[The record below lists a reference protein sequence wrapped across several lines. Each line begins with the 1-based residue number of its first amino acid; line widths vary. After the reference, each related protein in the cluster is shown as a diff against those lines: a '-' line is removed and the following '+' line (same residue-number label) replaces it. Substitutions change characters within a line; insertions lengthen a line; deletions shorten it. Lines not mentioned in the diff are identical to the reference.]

1 MNAWCKR
8 NRAEKLRKKR
18 KKQLKKKNRRVSNF
32 TPLTEK
38 EEKSLQ
44 SKKRNYFV
52 TECASHQIHIPL
64 TTQEREREREMT
76 TMRRTFNT
84 TNVFSLVA
92 WFFVFFFSLFL
103 SVDDKSSGAFVS
115 AFSSKPVAKPTDV
128 FFASSSVAS
137 KKKADAA
144 SNSNSSSGKKKSN
157 NDVVVVEMGTKE
169 DYEREHQSSFSSVS
183 SSSASSSRERT
194 SESAPSGKNHPRRVG
209 PKLEDGEDEKDETNA
224 VELTRASL
232 LKTPTEFKREMK
244 REKSEKE
251 RRKEEAAL
259 AWFENTHPSSQYK
272 MDEFERRQKEKE
284 EFDAKMREEREKEEK
299 RLTKKIEWFD
309 DPVKEDDDDLWIADR
324 RWQYD
329 KNDPLMDFEDYE
341 HDQTEEEEK
350 IDYGELLLKRIKKKV
365 TSMKTVEDLITYQKD
380 LMSSYGILNA
390 EKAVEK
396 QKEAEN
402 DQAAELAK
410 KEIEENPA
418 KATKSAA
425 FALDAELF
433 EKALQRKTE
442 REAEARVQ
450 KKTKN
455 RNLDYNRKL
464 FEKAMAA
471 KKAREEQQKRR

>member
-1 MNAWCKR
+1 MNGTTETDKR
-8 NRAEKLRKKR
+8 R
-18 KKQLKKKNRRVSNF
+18 KKQLKKKTCRRVSNF

-44 SKKRNYFV
+44 SKKLNYCDGVCV
-52 TECASHQIHIPL
+52 TSNSY
-64 TTQEREREREMT
+64 TTHYSREREMT
-76 TMRRTFNT
+76 TMRRTFNN

-144 SNSNSSSGKKKSN
+144 SNSSSGKKKSN
-157 NDVVVVEMGTKE
+157 NNVVVVEMGTKE
-169 DYEREHQSSFSSVS
+169 DYEREHQSFSSVS

-341 HDQTEEEEK
+341 HDQTEEEKK

-471 KKAREEQQKRR
+471 KKAREELQKR

>member
-1 MNAWCKR
+1 MT
-8 NRAEKLRKKR
+8 
-18 KKQLKKKNRRVSNF
+18 F
-32 TPLTEK
+32 
-38 EEKSLQ
+38 
-44 SKKRNYFV
+44 
-52 TECASHQIHIPL
+52 
-64 TTQEREREREMT
+64 T
-76 TMRRTFNT
+76 TMRTFN
-84 TNVFSLVA
+84 NVFSVV
-92 WFFVFFFSLFL
+92 WFFLVFFFSLSL
-103 SVDDKSSGAFVS
+103 VDDKSSAFVS
-115 AFSSKPVAKPTDV
+115 AFSSEPVAKATDL
-128 FFASSSVAS
+128 FASVAS

-144 SNSNSSSGKKKSN
+144 SNSSSGKKKSN
-157 NDVVVVEMGTKE
+157 KVVVVELGTKE
-169 DYEREHQSSFSSVS
+169 DYEREHQSSSSVS
-183 SSSASSSRERT
+183 SSSSSLSRERT
-194 SESAPSGKNHPRRVG
+194 SSSAPKGKIHPRRVG
-209 PKLEDGEDEKDETNA
+209 PKLEDGEDEKDETNV

-272 MDEFERRQKEKE
+272 MDEFEKRQKEKE
-284 EFDAKMREEREKEEK
+284 EFDAKMREESEKEEK

-341 HDQTEEEEK
+341 HDQTEEEKK

-402 DQAAELAK
+402 DQAAALAK

-425 FALDAELF
+425 FVLDAELF

-442 REAEARVQ
+442 REAEAREQ

>member
-1 MNAWCKR
+1 
-8 NRAEKLRKKR
+8 
-18 KKQLKKKNRRVSNF
+18 
-32 TPLTEK
+32 
-38 EEKSLQ
+38 
-44 SKKRNYFV
+44 
-52 TECASHQIHIPL
+52 
-64 TTQEREREREMT
+64 MT
-76 TMRRTFNT
+76 TMRTFNNT
-84 TNVFSLVA
+84 VFSVA
-92 WFFVFFFSLFL
+92 WFFVVFFSLFL
-103 SVDDKSSGAFVS
+103 VGDKKSSAFVS
-115 AFSSKPVAKPTDV
+115 AFSSKPVAKPTDL
-128 FFASSSVAS
+128 FASSVAS

-144 SNSNSSSGKKKSN
+144 SNSSSGKKNSN
-157 NDVVVVEMGTKE
+157 NNVVVVEMGTKE
-169 DYEREHQSSFSSVS
+169 DYEREHQNHPSSSSVS
-183 SSSASSSRERT
+183 SSSTSSSSRERT
-194 SESAPSGKNHPRRVG
+194 SSSAPGKNPRRSG
-209 PKLEDGEDEKDETNA
+209 PKLEEQEDGEDEKDNV

-341 HDQTEEEEK
+341 HDQTEEEKK

-402 DQAAELAK
+402 DQAAQLAK

-425 FALDAELF
+425 FALDAELY

>member
-1 MNAWCKR
+1 MR
-8 NRAEKLRKKR
+8 
-18 KKQLKKKNRRVSNF
+18 
-32 TPLTEK
+32 
-38 EEKSLQ
+38 
-44 SKKRNYFV
+44 
-52 TECASHQIHIPL
+52 HIKFIPP
-64 TTQEREREREMT
+64 REREMT
-76 TMRRTFNT
+76 TMRRTFNNT
-84 TNVFSLVA
+84 VFSVA
-92 WFFVFFFSLFL
+92 WFFVVFFSLFL
-103 SVDDKSSGAFVS
+103 VDDKKSSAFVS
-115 AFSSKPVAKPTDV
+115 AFSSKPVAKPTDL
-128 FFASSSVAS
+128 FASSVAS

-144 SNSNSSSGKKKSN
+144 SNSSSGKKNSN
-157 NDVVVVEMGTKE
+157 NNVVVVEMGTKE
-169 DYEREHQSSFSSVS
+169 DYEREHQNHPSSSPVS
-183 SSSASSSRERT
+183 SSSTSSSSRERT
-194 SESAPSGKNHPRRVG
+194 SKSAPSGKNPRRSG
-209 PKLEDGEDEKDETNA
+209 PKLEEQEDGEDEKDNV

-341 HDQTEEEEK
+341 HDQTEEEKK

-402 DQAAELAK
+402 DQAAQLAK

-425 FALDAELF
+425 FVLDAELF

>member
-1 MNAWCKR
+1 M
-8 NRAEKLRKKR
+8 
-18 KKQLKKKNRRVSNF
+18 
-32 TPLTEK
+32 
-38 EEKSLQ
+38 
-44 SKKRNYFV
+44 
-52 TECASHQIHIPL
+52 
-64 TTQEREREREMT
+64 
-76 TMRRTFNT
+76 RTFNT
-84 TNVFSLVA
+84 VFSVA

-103 SVDDKSSGAFVS
+103 VDDKSSTFVS
-115 AFSSKPVAKPTDV
+115 AFSSKPVAKPTDL
-128 FFASSSVAS
+128 FASVAS

-144 SNSNSSSGKKKSN
+144 SNSSSGKKNSDN
-157 NDVVVVEMGTKE
+157 NVVVVEMGTKE
-169 DYEREHQSSFSSVS
+169 DYEREHQNHPSSSSVS
-183 SSSASSSRERT
+183 SSSTSSSRERT
-194 SESAPSGKNHPRRVG
+194 SSSAPGKNPRRSG
-209 PKLEDGEDEKDETNA
+209 PKLEEQEDGEDEKDNV

-341 HDQTEEEEK
+341 HDQTEEEKK

>member
-1 MNAWCKR
+1 MT
-8 NRAEKLRKKR
+8 
-18 KKQLKKKNRRVSNF
+18 F
-32 TPLTEK
+32 T
-38 EEKSLQ
+38 
-44 SKKRNYFV
+44 
-52 TECASHQIHIPL
+52 
-64 TTQEREREREMT
+64 TT
-76 TMRRTFNT
+76 RTFN
-84 TNVFSLVA
+84 NVFSVA
-92 WFFVFFFSLFL
+92 WFFVFFSLFL
-103 SVDDKSSGAFVS
+103 VDDKSSTFVS
-115 AFSSKPVAKPTDV
+115 AFSSKPVAKPTDL
-128 FFASSSVAS
+128 FASAS
-137 KKKADAA
+137 KKKEAA
-144 SNSNSSSGKKKSN
+144 SGKKIRDDTDNDNKN
-157 NDVVVVEMGTKE
+157 NNNNVVVVEMGTKE
-169 DYEREHQSSFSSVS
+169 DYEREHRDHPSFSSVS
-183 SSSASSSRERT
+183 SSSSSSSSGRT
-194 SESAPSGKNHPRRVG
+194 SSAPGKSPRRSG
-209 PKLEDGEDEKDETNA
+209 PKLEEREDVEDEKDNV
-224 VELTRASL
+224 VELTRSSL
-232 LKTPTEFKREMK
+232 LKTPKEFKREMK

-284 EFDAKMREEREKEEK
+284 EFDAKMRKEREKEEK

-341 HDQTEEEEK
+341 HDQTEEEKK

-396 QKEAEN
+396 QKEAGN

-442 REAEARVQ
+442 REAEATEQ

-471 KKAREEQQKRR
+471 KKAREEQQKR

>member
-1 MNAWCKR
+1 
-8 NRAEKLRKKR
+8 
-18 KKQLKKKNRRVSNF
+18 
-32 TPLTEK
+32 
-38 EEKSLQ
+38 
-44 SKKRNYFV
+44 
-52 TECASHQIHIPL
+52 
-64 TTQEREREREMT
+64 
-76 TMRRTFNT
+76 MRTC
-84 TNVFSLVA
+84 NVFSA
-92 WFFVFFFSLFL
+92 KWFFVFFFSLFL
-103 SVDDKSSGAFVS
+103 VSDESGTFVS
-115 AFSSKPVAKPTDV
+115 AFSSKPRTDA
-128 FFASSSVAS
+128 FASAS
-137 KKKADAA
+137 KKKEAA
-144 SNSNSSSGKKKSN
+144 HSGKKIHDDTDN
-157 NDVVVVEMGTKE
+157 NNNENKNKVVVVEMGTRE
-169 DYEREHQSSFSSVS
+169 DYEREHQNQPSSSSVS
-183 SSSASSSRERT
+183 SSSSSSSSGRT
-194 SESAPSGKNHPRRVG
+194 SSAPGKSPRRSG
-209 PKLEDGEDEKDETNA
+209 PKLEEREDVEDEKDNV
-224 VELTRASL
+224 VELTRSSL
-232 LKTPTEFKREMK
+232 LKTPKEFKREMK

-284 EFDAKMREEREKEEK
+284 EFDAKMRKEREKEEK

-341 HDQTEEEEK
+341 HDQTEEEKK

-442 REAEARVQ
+442 REAEATEQ

-471 KKAREEQQKRR
+471 KKAREEQQKR

>member
-1 MNAWCKR
+1 
-8 NRAEKLRKKR
+8 
-18 KKQLKKKNRRVSNF
+18 
-32 TPLTEK
+32 
-38 EEKSLQ
+38 
-44 SKKRNYFV
+44 
-52 TECASHQIHIPL
+52 
-64 TTQEREREREMT
+64 
-76 TMRRTFNT
+76 MRRTFNNF
-84 TNVFSLVA
+84 NVFSLVA

-103 SVDDKSSGAFVS
+103 SVDDKSSSAFVS

-128 FFASSSVAS
+128 FFASSVAS

-144 SNSNSSSGKKKSN
+144 SNSSSGKKNSN
-157 NDVVVVEMGTKE
+157 NNVVVVEMGTKE
-169 DYEREHQSSFSSVS
+169 DYEREHQNHPSSSSVS
-183 SSSASSSRERT
+183 SSSTSSSSRERT
-194 SESAPSGKNHPRRVG
+194 SSSAPGKNPRRSG
-209 PKLEDGEDEKDETNA
+209 PKLEEQEDGEDEKDNV

-341 HDQTEEEEK
+341 HDQTEEEKK

>member
-1 MNAWCKR
+1 M
-8 NRAEKLRKKR
+8 
-18 KKQLKKKNRRVSNF
+18 
-32 TPLTEK
+32 
-38 EEKSLQ
+38 
-44 SKKRNYFV
+44 
-52 TECASHQIHIPL
+52 
-64 TTQEREREREMT
+64 
-76 TMRRTFNT
+76 RTFNA
-84 TNVFSLVA
+84 VFSVA
-92 WFFVFFFSLFL
+92 WFFFVFFFSLFL
-103 SVDDKSSGAFVS
+103 VDDKKSAFVS
-115 AFSSKPVAKPTDV
+115 AFSSKPVAKPTDL
-128 FFASSSVAS
+128 FASSSVAS

-144 SNSNSSSGKKKSN
+144 SNSSSGKKNSN
-157 NDVVVVEMGTKE
+157 NNVVVVEMGTKE
-169 DYEREHQSSFSSVS
+169 DYEREHQSFSSVS

-341 HDQTEEEEK
+341 HDQTEEEKK

-471 KKAREEQQKRR
+471 KKAREEQQKR

>member
-1 MNAWCKR
+1 M
-8 NRAEKLRKKR
+8 RKKKR
-18 KKQLKKKNRRVSNF
+18 ASSQKNVIILYGVCVTSN
-32 TPLTEK
+32 
-38 EEKSLQ
+38 S
-44 SKKRNYFV
+44 Y
-52 TECASHQIHIPL
+52 
-64 TTQEREREREMT
+64 TTHYSREREREMT

-341 HDQTEEEEK
+341 HDQTEEEKK

>member
-1 MNAWCKR
+1 
-8 NRAEKLRKKR
+8 
-18 KKQLKKKNRRVSNF
+18 
-32 TPLTEK
+32 
-38 EEKSLQ
+38 
-44 SKKRNYFV
+44 
-52 TECASHQIHIPL
+52 
-64 TTQEREREREMT
+64 MT
-76 TMRRTFNT
+76 TMRRTFNNF
-84 TNVFSLVA
+84 NVFSLVA

-103 SVDDKSSGAFVS
+103 SVDDKSSSAFVS

-128 FFASSSVAS
+128 FFASSVAS

-144 SNSNSSSGKKKSN
+144 SNSSSGKKKSN
-157 NDVVVVEMGTKE
+157 NNVVVVEMGTKE
-169 DYEREHQSSFSSVS
+169 DYEREHQNHPSSSSVS
-183 SSSASSSRERT
+183 SSSTSSSSRERT
-194 SESAPSGKNHPRRVG
+194 SSSAPGKNPRRSG
-209 PKLEDGEDEKDETNA
+209 PKLEEQEDGEDEKDNV

-232 LKTPTEFKREMK
+232 LKTPTGFKREMK

-341 HDQTEEEEK
+341 HDQTEEEKK

-402 DQAAELAK
+402 DQAAQLAK

>member
-1 MNAWCKR
+1 MNERCKR
-8 NRAEKLRKKR
+8 EKQR
-18 KKQLKKKNRRVSNF
+18 KKQHNREKKTTQKNRRRLNF

-44 SKKRNYFV
+44 SKKLNNCDGVCV
-52 TECASHQIHIPL
+52 TSNSY
-64 TTQEREREREMT
+64 TTHYYSREREMT
-76 TMRRTFNT
+76 TMRRTCNN

-144 SNSNSSSGKKKSN
+144 SNSSSGKKKSN
-157 NDVVVVEMGTKE
+157 NNVVVVEMGTKE

-341 HDQTEEEEK
+341 HDQTEEEKK

>member
-1 MNAWCKR
+1 MT
-8 NRAEKLRKKR
+8 
-18 KKQLKKKNRRVSNF
+18 F
-32 TPLTEK
+32 T
-38 EEKSLQ
+38 
-44 SKKRNYFV
+44 
-52 TECASHQIHIPL
+52 
-64 TTQEREREREMT
+64 TT
-76 TMRRTFNT
+76 RTFN
-84 TNVFSLVA
+84 NVFSVA
-92 WFFVFFFSLFL
+92 WFFVFFSLFL
-103 SVDDKSSGAFVS
+103 VDDKSSTFVS
-115 AFSSKPVAKPTDV
+115 AFSSKPVAKPTDL
-128 FFASSSVAS
+128 FASAS
-137 KKKADAA
+137 KKKEAA
-144 SNSNSSSGKKKSN
+144 SGKKIRDDTDNDNKN
-157 NDVVVVEMGTKE
+157 NNNNVVVVEMGTKE
-169 DYEREHQSSFSSVS
+169 DYEREHQNHPSSSSSVS
-183 SSSASSSRERT
+183 SSSSSGRT
-194 SESAPSGKNHPRRVG
+194 SSAPGKSPRRSG
-209 PKLEDGEDEKDETNA
+209 PKLEEREDVEDEKDNV
-224 VELTRASL
+224 VELTRSSL
-232 LKTPTEFKREMK
+232 LKTPKEFKREMK

-284 EFDAKMREEREKEEK
+284 EFDAKMRKEREKEEK

-341 HDQTEEEEK
+341 HDQTEEEKK

-442 REAEARVQ
+442 REAEAREQ

-471 KKAREEQQKRR
+471 KKAREEQQKR

>member
-1 MNAWCKR
+1 MR
-8 NRAEKLRKKR
+8 
-18 KKQLKKKNRRVSNF
+18 
-32 TPLTEK
+32 
-38 EEKSLQ
+38 
-44 SKKRNYFV
+44 
-52 TECASHQIHIPL
+52 HIKFIPP
-64 TTQEREREREMT
+64 REREMT
-76 TMRRTFNT
+76 TMRTFNNT
-84 TNVFSLVA
+84 VFSVA
-92 WFFVFFFSLFL
+92 WFFVVFFSLFL
-103 SVDDKSSGAFVS
+103 VGDKKSSAFVS
-115 AFSSKPVAKPTDV
+115 AFSSKPVAKPTDL
-128 FFASSSVAS
+128 FASSVAS

-144 SNSNSSSGKKKSN
+144 SNSSSGKKNSN
-157 NDVVVVEMGTKE
+157 NNVVVVEMGTKE

-194 SESAPSGKNHPRRVG
+194 SERAPSGKNHPRRVG

-341 HDQTEEEEK
+341 HDQTEEEKK

>member
-1 MNAWCKR
+1 
-8 NRAEKLRKKR
+8 
-18 KKQLKKKNRRVSNF
+18 
-32 TPLTEK
+32 
-38 EEKSLQ
+38 
-44 SKKRNYFV
+44 
-52 TECASHQIHIPL
+52 
-64 TTQEREREREMT
+64 
-76 TMRRTFNT
+76 MRRTFNN
-84 TNVFSLVA
+84 TNVFSVA

-157 NDVVVVEMGTKE
+157 KT
-169 DYEREHQSSFSSVS
+169 S
-183 SSSASSSRERT
+183 SSSKWAPKRITRENTNHLFRPCLLLLRRRA
-194 SESAPSGKNHPRRVG
+194 EKVRARVRHRGKNHPRRVG

-341 HDQTEEEEK
+341 HDQTEEEKK

>member
-1 MNAWCKR
+1 MT
-8 NRAEKLRKKR
+8 
-18 KKQLKKKNRRVSNF
+18 F
-32 TPLTEK
+32 
-38 EEKSLQ
+38 
-44 SKKRNYFV
+44 
-52 TECASHQIHIPL
+52 
-64 TTQEREREREMT
+64 T
-76 TMRRTFNT
+76 TMRTFN
-84 TNVFSLVA
+84 NVFSVA
-92 WFFVFFFSLFL
+92 RWFFFVFFFSLFL
-103 SVDDKSSGAFVS
+103 VDDKRGTFVS

-128 FFASSSVAS
+128 FASVAT

-144 SNSNSSSGKKKSN
+144 SNSSSGKKNSN
-157 NDVVVVEMGTKE
+157 KIVVVEMGTKE
-169 DYEREHQSSFSSVS
+169 DYEREHQSSSSVS
-183 SSSASSSRERT
+183 SSSSSSSRERT
-194 SESAPSGKNHPRRVG
+194 SSSAQSGKNHPRRVG
-209 PKLEDGEDEKDETNA
+209 PKLEDGEDEKDETNV

-341 HDQTEEEEK
+341 HDQTEEEKK

>member
-1 MNAWCKR
+1 MVLPRLLLFALSGGRQKQRFCVRVFERTSRESDRFVRICCVQKESR
-8 NRAEKLRKKR
+8 RGFEFVVGKEEEQQSRRRRTGHQRGLRERTPIFLVRVFFVVRRRAEKER
-18 KKQLKKKNRRVSNF
+18 
-32 TPLTEK
+32 
-38 EEKSLQ
+38 
-44 SKKRNYFV
+44 
-52 TECASHQIHIPL
+52 AS
-64 TTQEREREREMT
+64 
-76 TMRRTFNT
+76 
-84 TNVFSLVA
+84 
-92 WFFVFFFSLFL
+92 
-103 SVDDKSSGAFVS
+103 
-115 AFSSKPVAKPTDV
+115 
-128 FFASSSVAS
+128 
-137 KKKADAA
+137 
-144 SNSNSSSGKKKSN
+144 
-157 NDVVVVEMGTKE
+157 
-169 DYEREHQSSFSSVS
+169 
-183 SSSASSSRERT
+183 
-194 SESAPSGKNHPRRVG
+194 SAPSGKIHPRRVG

-341 HDQTEEEEK
+341 HDQTEEEKK